1 MRGGL
6 ILHSL
11 GLLVEEK
18 KQDLHIAEN
27 RGDVPYGPA
36 FRVCLGSVREGQAL
50 WQTVLCT
57 AINLKH
63 P

>member
-1 MRGGL
+1 MRRGL
-6 ILHSL
+6 ILRSL

-27 RGDVPYGPA
+27 RGDVCYGPA

-50 WQTVLCT
+50 WQTVL
-57 AINLKH
+57 
-63 P
+63 